1 MLKTL
6 EDISATKKRLHI
18 EIPHDA
24 IEEEITNSLN
34 RLRASAKLPGFRQGK
49 APIAL
54 IEKRYGRN
62 AEAEAVEKVVP
73 EFYSRALEE
82 ANITPV
88 VQPMIE
94 SALDYEKNSPLNLT
108 VVVEI
113 MPEIENL
120 SYEGIKVK
128 EIPVEV
134 KDSDIDMTLTRLQEE
149 KAVYEPSDNPVTE
162 GDLVVI
168 DYETTDGGKS
178 FKDEVLKVGSEHMP
192 EAFSRNLDGMNKSEE
207 KEFEVTFPDDY
218 HAKEMAGKKVGF
230 KVTVKD
236 IKKVDLPAI
245 DDEFA
250 KDLGQDDLE
259 ALKAHIKERL
269 EKSKEDTVQKMMKA
283 EVLTK
288 TLEINKF
295 DAPESLVEG
304 ELGQVV
310 QEARAKGRKEPDEAL
325 KDELKPAAERQI
337 RASLLLQIIGEKEN
351 ITVNE
356 EDMKKKIHYLSVQ
369 LNLSPENVM
378 KYYVARDGSL
388 EGLRQ
393 SLIEEKV
400 LDLLLEKATVEKG
413 E

>member
-1 MLKTL
+1 
-6 EDISATKKRLHI
+6 
-18 EIPHDA
+18 
-24 IEEEITNSLN
+24 
-34 RLRASAKLPGFRQGK
+34 LRASAKLPGFRQGK

-54 IEKRYGRN
+54 IEKRYGKN
-62 AEAEAVEKVVP
+62 AEAEAVEKIVP
-73 EFYSRALEE
+73 EFYSRALKE

-128 EIPVEV
+128 EIPIEV

-149 KAVYEPSDNPVTE
+149 KAVYEPSEKPVTD

-168 DYETTDGGKS
+168 DYETTDDGKS

-192 EAFSRNLDGMNKSEE
+192 EAFSRNLDGMKKTEE
-207 KEFEVTFPDDY
+207 KEFEVDFPEDY

-250 KDLGQDDLE
+250 KDLGQDDLK

-269 EKSKEDTVQKMMKA
+269 EKSKEDTIQKMMKA
-283 EVLTK
+283 EILTK
-288 TLEINKF
+288 SLEINKF

-304 ELGQVV
+304 ELGHVV
-310 QEARAKGRKEPDEAL
+310 QEARAKGRKEPDEVL
-325 KDELKPAAERQI
+325 RDELKPAAERQI
-337 RASLLLQIIGEKEN
+337 RASLLLQVIGEKEN
-351 ITVNE
+351 VTVDE
-356 EDMKKKIHYLSVQ
+356 EDMKKKIGHLSVQ

-393 SLIEEKV
+393 SLVEEKV